1 MSDRFINKYCFLI
14 GRIMRNQFKVI
25 IVSSIL
31 LIVSLKG
38 CDRMQQQERSSESR
52 LSKYSV
58 VSNRLACLSDKQL
71 EDLLKTATGLS
82 VGYGENVGMVVDGVS
97 VFVKKIPLT
106 DLERKPENIRSTANL
121 FNSSY
126 NSSAYRWKRR

>member
-1 MSDRFINKYCFLI
+1 M
-14 GRIMRNQFKVI
+14 
-25 IVSSIL
+25 
-31 LIVSLKG
+31 LIVSLQG
-38 CDRMQQQERSSESR
+38 CDRMQKQERSSESR
-52 LSKYSV
+52 LAKYSV

-121 FNSSY
+121 FNLPMFY
-126 NSSAYRWKRR
+126 QYGIGIYQ